1 MYLEHRKDVGT
12 LRKIRA
18 FSTAFF
24 IIIVTRFR
32 EYVRYR
38 FWNNVFWLLDCV
50 CFVFHAL
57 FLRKFHRETERQR
70 ERFGAITSG
79 HPGDRSLRVTFYH
92 KTIAKTEE
100 KTMHTQNS
108 DTEISQSRVFSPRI
122 CNLGLLGKFVAH
134 LTSYWKIIYHK
145 NFGL

>member
-57 FLRKFHRETERQR
+57 FLRKFHRETERDR
-70 ERFGAITSG
+70 EIRCNYIR
-79 HPGDRSLRVTFYH
+79 PPRRSVI
-92 KTIAKTEE
+92 K
-100 KTMHTQNS
+100 
-108 DTEISQSRVFSPRI
+108 
-122 CNLGLLGKFVAH
+122 
-134 LTSYWKIIYHK
+134 SY
-145 NFGL
+145 FLP

>member
-1 MYLEHRKDVGT
+1 MEIMYLEYRKDVGT

-24 IIIVTRFR
+24 IIIVTCFR

-57 FLRKFHRETERQR
+57 FLRKFHRERS
-70 ERFGAITSG
+70 GAITSG
-79 HPGDRSLRVTFYH
+79 HLGEQSIRVTFYH

-100 KTMHTQNS
+100 KTMHTRNS
-108 DTEISQSRVFSPRI
+108 DTEISQSYVFSPRI
-122 CNLGLLGKFVAH
+122 CNLGLFGKFVAH
-134 LTSYWKIIYHK
+134 LTSYWKIIYRK